1 MSYAPRTHW
10 DRFFKTLFQSGDDL
24 DWGDQWTAPFM
35 EPLREAGVRSVLD
48 LGCGSGN
55 EVFRL
60 AQEGFEVTGL
70 DFSEEAITRARSKSG
85 PRAEFVV
92 ADMGKTLPF
101 SDTSF
106 DAVMSKV
113 AAHMFSDSITRSLF
127 SEVARM
133 LRTGGLFLFH
143 LHSLKERPLR
153 ARRRPS
159 VREIEE
165 NLVLEEDG
173 RTVHFFSREYL
184 RELLSGW
191 RTVDLEPVEL
201 RHRETGEPVKR
212 VWRGV
217 ARR

>member
-10 DRFFKTLFQSGDDL
+10 DRFYKTLFQSGDDM
-24 DWGDQWTAPFM
+24 DWEDRWTAPFM

-55 EVFRL
+55 EARL
-60 AQEGFEVTGL
+60 LSLEGFEVTGL
-70 DFSEEAITRARSKSG
+70 DFSGEAIAKARSKSG
-85 PRAEFVV
+85 SRAEFMV
-92 ADMGKTLPF
+92 ADMARTLPF
-101 SDTSF
+101 SDASF
-106 DAVMSKV
+106 DAVMSNV
-113 AAHMFSDSITRSLF
+113 AAHMFSDSITRSVF
-127 SEVARM
+127 SEVERV
-133 LRTGGLFLFH
+133 LGNGGLFLLH
-143 LHSLKERPLR
+143 LHSLEERPLR
-153 ARRRPS
+153 ALRRPP

-173 RTVHFFSREYL
+173 RTVRFFSREYL
-184 RELLSGW
+184 GELLSGW